1 MELIKTDK
9 EKLRKIKDQIQKDEN
24 VVAAMK
30 LEVDKQ
36 REPRDT
42 ALIQRENLLK
52 SVSTYDKDLMGLRNA
67 KGCLKDL
74 TKRVSQIQ
82 LNKQKLD

>member
-9 EKLRKIKDQIQKDEN
+9 EKLRKIKEQIQESEKT
-24 VVAAMK
+24 VATLK
-30 LEVDKQ
+30 ITVDQKRQ
-36 REPRDT
+36 PRET
-42 ALIQRENLLK
+42 ALIRRENLLK

-74 TKRVSQIQ
+74 TKRVS
-82 LNKQKLD
+82 